1 MNALTTI
8 KKGER
13 KQINRKYS
21 FLMWNMT
28 KVRKKKGIK
37 SLSFSFFFK
46 SDPLPSFNAQ
56 TKKGSFLFA
65 EDQ

>member
-8 KKGER
+8 KKGEK

-28 KVRKKKGIK
+28 KVRKKKYQKPFI
-37 SLSFSFFFK
+37 FFFFK

-56 TKKGSFLFA
+56 TKKDSFLFA